1 MPVSRRTFL
10 LSSTAPL
17 LAQNSSP
24 DATPVGI
31 IGSGGRGRLLT
42 QLFRRDEKVKFLG
55 VCDVYEPN
63 LEAGLSAAGPGA
75 HAYRNYKA
83 LLDSKEIK
91 VVIIATPEHWH
102 HQMFLDAL
110 AAGKDIY
117 VEKPFC
123 QRPEQGIEMIDA
135 ARKSKSVVQV
145 GMQRRS
151 YDMYVKAGRIIQGGE
166 LGKVRMVRAWWL
178 NSQVGDTT
186 GKLTGPLD
194 WEQWQG
200 PAEKRPL
207 DPKRFLNWR
216 AYSEYSGGIMAD
228 QGAHVFDGIHM
239 LMNIGYPSSVVA
251 LGGTPHKPGVDTA
264 DTVVVASEYPQDVL
278 ATFTINYAA
287 MRYKTVNDQLNSY
300 DGDKARM
307 DVARESYA
315 VYQAGAE
322 EQPTL
327 NGTGKFSQAVEQ
339 HIDNFL
345 ECVRTRATPNGTPE
359 RAFEAALVT
368 QMANMSIAKG
378 RRIQWDAAA
387 RKVKA

>member
-1 MPVSRRTFL
+1 M
-10 LSSTAPL
+10 SSATAPL
-17 LAQNSSP
+17 LAQVTSDIP
-24 DATPVGI
+24 IGI

-42 QLFRRDEKVKFLG
+42 QLFRRDAKAKFLG

-83 LLDSKEIK
+83 LLDSKDIQ
-91 VVIIATPEHWH
+91 VVIISTPEHWH

-110 AAGKDIY
+110 AAGKDVYI
-117 VEKPFC
+117 EKPFC

-135 ARKSKSVVQV
+135 AKKSKSVIQV

-151 YDMYVKAGRIIQGGE
+151 YDMYVKAGKIIQDGE

-178 NSQVGDTT
+178 NNQIGETT

-239 LMNIGYPSSVVA
+239 LMGLGYPSSVTA
-251 LGGTPHKPGVDTA
+251 LGGQTHKPGVDTS
-264 DTVVVASEYPQDVL
+264 DTVVIASEYPQDVL

-287 MRYKTVNDQLNSY
+287 MRYKTKNDQLNSY

-307 DVARESYA
+307 DVGRENYA
-315 VYQAGAE
+315 VYKQGAE
-322 EQPTL
+322 EQAVLT
-327 NGTGKFSQAVEQ
+327 GTGLFSHAAEE

-345 ECVRTRATPNGTPE
+345 DCVRTRATPNGTPE
-359 RAFEAALVT
+359 RAFQAALVT
-368 QMANMSIAKG
+368 QLANMSIARG
-378 RRIQWDAAA
+378 RRMQWDPAA
-387 RKVKA
+387 RKVKS

>member
-17 LAQNSSP
+17 LAQNISP
-24 DATPVGI
+24 DATQVGI

-102 HQMFLDAL
+102 HQMFL
-110 AAGKDIY
+110 
-117 VEKPFC
+117 E
-123 QRPEQGIEMIDA
+123 RPEQGIEMIDA
-135 ARKSKSVVQV
+135 ARKSKSVIQV